1 MDICFRENRSSIF
14 PEFHAGICIHKF
26 AYIARVFSTPELP
39 DTKEYLSLHFAK
51 LSVVFCMA
59 V

>member
-14 PEFHAGICIHKF
+14 PEF
-26 AYIARVFSTPELP
+26 AYIARVFSTLELP
-39 DTKEYLSLHFAK
+39 ETKEYLSLHFAK